1 MTGID
6 TRKKKNFC
14 LGSRTEVDLLLQ
26 WIEEFI
32 TVFSDKPHFTFTHFV
47 EASHDG
53 INDISRF
60 SNRFMQFFQRVHQS
74 KLFEHTAVI
83 LFGDHGMRYG
93 DFSRTTIG
101 RMEKNLPALYVIL
114 PQYFRDNFPNAFE
127 NIKINSERLVTNFDV
142 RETLNDIL
150 HQNYKNVGKLEEHSH
165 MKIGQLTKR
174 THFGQEHLSRS
185 LSLFKII
192 PESRTCEDATI
203 EYNRCQ
209 CAPWTNTTLDTKTM
223 QLQANHMA
231 LFLVTNIN
239 SQLEPASEQCATLT
253 LKSVVAIRHANFPKI
268 VRTSERT
275 DAYSVI
281 LETFPGG
288 GVFEAVMI
296 RHYTQY
302 KLVGEISRINAY
314 GNQSHCI
321 KIRSLREFCYCK
333 DLLRNSL

>member
-6 TRKKKNFC
+6 TRKKKQFC

-60 SNRFMQFFQRVHQS
+60 SNRFMQFFRRVHQS
-74 KLFEHTAVI
+74 KLFKHTAII

-101 RMEKNLPALYVIL
+101 RMEKNLPALYVRL
-114 PQYFRDNFPNAFE
+114 PQYFRNDFPNSFE
-127 NIKINSERLVTNFDV
+127 NIKINSERLLTNFDL

-150 HQNYKNVGKLEEHSH
+150 NQNYKNVGRLEEHSSL
-165 MKIGQLTKR
+165 KIGQTQKR
-174 THFGQEHLSRS
+174 ARFSQGHLSRG
-185 LSLFKII
+185 LSLFKTI

-209 CAPWTNTTLDTKTM
+209 CASWANTSLDTKPI
-223 QLQANHMA
+223 QLQANRMA
-231 LFLVTNIN
+231 LSLVDNMN
-239 SQLEPASEQCATLT
+239 RLLQPAAEQCATLT
-253 LKSVVAIRHANFPKI
+253 LKSVVAIRRANFPKN
-268 VRTSERT
+268 VKTNERT
-275 DAYSVI
+275 DAYSVV

-288 GVFEAVMI
+288 GVFEGLMI
-296 RHYTQY
+296 RDYTKY
-302 KLVGEISRINAY
+302 KQVGEINRINAY
-314 GNQSHCI
+314 GNQSHCV
-321 KIRSLREFCYCK
+321 KTRSLREFCYCT
-333 DLLRNSL
+333 DLLQNSL